1 MSDLFCCKDSAGRY
15 VFNIFFVSLIGA
27 VVILFLFLGGYLFY
41 KRYKKAKKRRRLMY
55 RSQANTNNTNTNS
68 TVLSGASTSE
78 QIATSSNFIL
88 GRPPAT
94 DVVLGVYGDEASRNA
109 RTAFYD
115 EKGWRGF
122 AYWKIF
128 YFAQGWEV
136 QSIFLSGHW
145 ITDELMPGT
154 QSESKTESVKFC
166 EGMQLYPLQ
175 ENQYSNKRYLLTQK
189 LACGTQLSRHSYQ
202 VASMYSLKLNGPWS
216 RSLNIC
222 RFLKEGWPSTLRH
235 LKLSTHGSFLKR
247 YVRRQFQTV

>member
-1 MSDLFCCKDSAGRY
+1 MPAIFSVFRCLYLTKIDFWANFQITGKLYPHMRLTWKNRTVKPWEPSRRSFNKRDCLSSHRKNLQTERDLKMSDLFCCKDSAGRY

-27 VVILFLFLGGYLFY
+27 VVILFLVLGGYLFY
-41 KRYKKAKKRRRLMY
+41 KRYKEAKKRRRLMY
-55 RSQANTNNTNTNS
+55 RSRANTNNTNTNS

-78 QIATSSNFIL
+78 QIAISSNFIL

-136 QSIFLSGHW
+136 QSIFLRA
-145 ITDELMPGT
+145 IELLM
-154 QSESKTESVKFC
+154 
-166 EGMQLYPLQ
+166 
-175 ENQYSNKRYLLTQK
+175 N
-189 LACGTQLSRHSYQ
+189 
-202 VASMYSLKLNGPWS
+202 
-216 RSLNIC
+216 
-222 RFLKEGWPSTLRH
+222 
-235 LKLSTHGSFLKR
+235 
-247 YVRRQFQTV
+247 

>member
-27 VVILFLFLGGYLFY
+27 VVILFLVLGGYLFY

-55 RSQANTNNTNTNS
+55 RSRANTNNTNTNS

-78 QIATSSNFIL
+78 QIAISSNFIL

-122 AYWKIF
+122 AY
-128 YFAQGWEV
+128 
-136 QSIFLSGHW
+136 
-145 ITDELMPGT
+145 
-154 QSESKTESVKFC
+154 
-166 EGMQLYPLQ
+166 
-175 ENQYSNKRYLLTQK
+175 
-189 LACGTQLSRHSYQ
+189 
-202 VASMYSLKLNGPWS
+202 
-216 RSLNIC
+216 
-222 RFLKEGWPSTLRH
+222 
-235 LKLSTHGSFLKR
+235 
-247 YVRRQFQTV
+247 